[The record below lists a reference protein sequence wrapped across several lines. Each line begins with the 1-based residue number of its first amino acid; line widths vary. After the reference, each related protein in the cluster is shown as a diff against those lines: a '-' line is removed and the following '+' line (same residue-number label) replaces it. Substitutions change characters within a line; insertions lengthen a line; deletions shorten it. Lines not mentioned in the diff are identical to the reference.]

1 MHVLGDTCFKCGSCV
16 KTCERFSECQYFESC
31 LSPLRGVGGGAP
43 RIPEVPAGPQT
54 LGVAMGGCCVR
65 SGRACDRVRRFLGL
79 FGKILAVL
87 WQVPSR
93 APQSLEIPLFS
104 AVWASQRLLR
114 LPRYSR
120 MSRSSCVCLVFSE
133 GVLIFSRVFVFS
145 KDSQGA
151 RTPGARTSPPFSNFL
166 KNKWV

>member
-1 MHVLGDTCFKCGSCV
+1 MRTSTSNSNQASDAWCAFVFLF
-16 KTCERFSECQYFESC
+16 ERYP
-31 LSPLRGVGGGAP
+31 PLRGVGGGAP

-145 KDSQGA
+145 KDSQGGRGPQGRVHHPHSA
-151 RTPGARTSPPFSNFL
+151 IFS